1 MNGRKIIFVGG
12 IHGVGKGTICKELA
26 QKFDFEHLSASKILN
41 WNEIS
46 DLKNKKVQHFGTTQD
61 RLLTNLNRII
71 KPNKKYLLDGHFT
84 LLNSNGEPEKIDE
97 STFVGI
103 QPESIILLTCE
114 PKIIYERLKQRDS
127 SFYELNILEKMQR
140 LEIEHAKYISKQLY
154 IPLFTV
160 INGNTSSIFDHLN
173 NYENTNRH

>member
-1 MNGRKIIFVGG
+1 MNDRIIIFVGG
-12 IHGVGKGTICKELA
+12 IHAVGKGTVCEKLS
-26 QKFDFEHLSASKILN
+26 QKFNFEHLSASQVLK

-46 DLKNKKVQHFGTTQD
+46 DSKNKKVQNFSTTQD

-71 KPNKKYLLDGHFT
+71 EPDKKYLLDGHFT

-103 QPESIILLTCE
+103 QPQSIILLTSE
-114 PKIIYERLKQRDS
+114 PKIIFERLKQRDNTKYKLS
-127 SFYELNILEKMQR
+127 VLEKMQ
-140 LEIEHAKYISKQLY
+140 EMEVEHAKYISKKLD

-160 INGNTSSIFDHLN
+160 IDGDTSSIFEYL
-173 NYENTNRH
+173 ENL